1 MKMWSSSFTEWEWRA
16 LPYSTAS
23 CSNDEDFGPG
33 RMQLLLWILLLQH
46 LFSCIAHKVP
56 LDSTSD
62 FGAKTKR
69 FSYIFTVVCA
79 HELV

>member
-1 MKMWSSSFTEWEWRA
+1 MGVFSVTF
-16 LPYSTAS
+16 
-23 CSNDEDFGPG
+23 F
-33 RMQLLLWILLLQH
+33 LLAI
-46 LFSCIAHKVP
+46 FFMMFIFKVP